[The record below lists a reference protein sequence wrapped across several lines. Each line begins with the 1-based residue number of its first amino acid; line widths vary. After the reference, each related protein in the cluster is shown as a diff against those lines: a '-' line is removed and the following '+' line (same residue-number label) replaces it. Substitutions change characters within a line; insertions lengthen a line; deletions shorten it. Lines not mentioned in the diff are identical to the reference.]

1 MNNLLDK
8 KITAKILSVLL
19 ATMFWIYV
27 ITEQN
32 PVVYKDIAL
41 PVKLVNVES
50 LATNNITMM
59 NKNDYKISLK
69 LKGNKNTLDRINNST
84 ITATADLRDQKTK
97 GEFLVPVQISGVPSG
112 VDIISMSSGSIKVN
126 MDNVISITMPVII
139 KVTGNPLQGM
149 AAMTPAVSP
158 TEVTIRGAETL
169 VNLIKTAVVDL
180 DISSFS
186 TEVKKN
192 IMVQIQDG
200 DGKAVEDVE
209 VYPKSVDVRIPIEYT
224 KIVLLDPDFVVKPAP
239 GYIVTGVSVNP
250 KEIHITGKKELL
262 DTLTSVKTE
271 RIELS
276 DAKAFVDQE
285 VALILPPGVELANK
299 SEIIRL
305 NANIEK
311 IIEKPIETNNISIR
325 NLSDDLDAEVQ
336 QTLIG
341 AFVRGPESIVNAWDI
356 NKAFYIEAL
365 GLDEGTHTLQ
375 IFYDKPEELEVM
387 GVNPNVVN
395 ITIKKKE

>member
-192 IMVQIQDG
+192 IMVQILDG

-262 DTLTSVKTE
+262 DTLSSVKTE
-271 RIELS
+271 RVELS

>member
-192 IMVQIQDG
+192 IMVQILDG

-209 VYPKSVDVRIPIEYT
+209 VYPKSVDVKIPIEYT

-262 DTLTSVKTE
+262 DTLSSVKTE
-271 RIELS
+271 RVELS

-285 VALILPPGVELANK
+285 VALILPLGVELANK

-356 NKAFYIEAL
+356 NKAFYIEVL
-365 GLDEGTHTLQ
+365 GLDEGTHILQ

-395 ITIKKKE
+395 ITLKKKE

>member
-356 NKAFYIEAL
+356 NKAFYIEIL

>member
-192 IMVQIQDG
+192 IMVQILDG

-262 DTLTSVKTE
+262 DILSSVKTE
-271 RIELS
+271 RVELS